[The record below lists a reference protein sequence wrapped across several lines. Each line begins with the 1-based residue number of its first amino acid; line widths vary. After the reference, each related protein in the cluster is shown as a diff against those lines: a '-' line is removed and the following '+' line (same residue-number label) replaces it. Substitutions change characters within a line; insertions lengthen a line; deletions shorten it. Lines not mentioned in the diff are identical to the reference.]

1 MAFTGAYS
9 SSERNEIC
17 RLIRSCYGVSAHN
30 AVRLMRL
37 YSDNLDA
44 VLDTLGNPTIRRQW
58 VKWRSIR
65 RSRPNSGGAMTAD
78 MRTPRAAQQV
88 ADCRQRKVAP

>member
-17 RLIRSCYGVSAHN
+17 RLIRSCYGVSAHE

-44 VLDTLGNPTIRRQW
+44 VLDTLGESDDSPPVSQMAFDPAKQT
-58 VKWRSIR
+58 KFGWRHDR
-65 RSRPNSGGAMTAD
+65 
-78 MRTPRAAQQV
+78 
-88 ADCRQRKVAP
+88 